1 MKSGSSISIWFFV
14 GLSLLVN
21 GALILGTGLYELV
34 NPPDYRVVL
43 YQLHANIW
51 WGAGLFLGG
60 VIYCFRFAPGR
71 IARQQALRDAGSE
84 GIHGQ

>member
-34 NPPDYRVVL
+34 NPPEYKVVL
-43 YQLHANIW
+43 YHLHANIW
-51 WGAGLFLGG
+51 WGAALFLGG
-60 VIYCFRFAPGR
+60 IIYCFRFAPSR

-84 GIHGQ
+84 TIRGQ